1 MIILTYIQQ
10 TGGDRVK
17 YETNKRV
24 TQTVNSTIFSYDT
37 AAVPYVVVV
46 VVVKTVTTFTR
57 DYTDS
62 VTVRP
67 HTAPPQCTHT
77 LQESARKNLRS
88 ITNCFHM
95 TQSHF
100 VDSSAMGFLF
110 LSSKFK
116 FQRFNPNGLFIP
128 IAEI

>member
-1 MIILTYIQQ
+1 MIIPTYIQQ

-46 VVVKTVTTFTR
+46 VVKTVTTFTR

-67 HTAPPQCTHT
+67 HPAPPQCTHT
-77 LQESARKNLRS
+77 LRESARKNLRS
-88 ITNCFHM
+88 ITN
-95 TQSHF
+95 
-100 VDSSAMGFLF
+100 
-110 LSSKFK
+110 
-116 FQRFNPNGLFIP
+116 
-128 IAEI
+128 